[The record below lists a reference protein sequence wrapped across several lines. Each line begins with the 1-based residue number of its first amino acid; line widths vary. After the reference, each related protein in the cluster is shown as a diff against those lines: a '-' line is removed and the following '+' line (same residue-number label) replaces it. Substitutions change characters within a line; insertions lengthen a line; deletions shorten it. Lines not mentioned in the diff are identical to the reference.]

1 MLLAG
6 QGTPFSR
13 GPPSGLALVALGDA
27 ALDVGLDLL
36 FEPADGAGTELDGA
50 GKHSRCHLL
59 VDGTGGMAGLGLDG
73 LPAQDSLAHLLLSS
87 QGLCGDVPGTF
98 GRWRRGCRLPWG
110 AQGYFLAP
118 LHTLRRVDFSV
129 TRALSQGVEKSEIGA
144 PSRNKRI

>member
-6 QGTPFSR
+6 HGTPFSR

-87 QGLCGDVPGTF
+87 AGMCRERSEDGEG
-98 GRWRRGCRLPWG
+98 GAGCLGVRKG
-110 AQGYFLAP
+110 IFLHP
-118 LHTLRRVDFSV
+118 CIPYGGVDFSV
-129 TRALSQGVEKSEIGA
+129 
-144 PSRNKRI
+144 